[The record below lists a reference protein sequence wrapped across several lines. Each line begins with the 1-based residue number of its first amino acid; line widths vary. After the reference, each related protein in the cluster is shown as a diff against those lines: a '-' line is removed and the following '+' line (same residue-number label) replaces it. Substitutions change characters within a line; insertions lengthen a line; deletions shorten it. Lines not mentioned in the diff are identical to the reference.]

1 MLFKTSTLLTHH
13 TNLTHRFT
21 SRIGGYSQAP
31 YKSNNL
37 AFHVGDKE
45 DDVVTN
51 HKQLAKQLHY
61 DHTKLVHMKQ
71 IHSNLVLVVNPEID
85 HFSAP
90 PECDAL
96 VTDLVNVPLMVMI
109 ADCTPILFF
118 DPIKKVIAVAHAGRM
133 GALNNIVAETI
144 KTMTDRFSSN
154 KNEIQIILGP
164 SIHSCCYEIGEEV
177 AQEVS
182 DAGYR
187 SALSFKDEK
196 HFLDVN
202 SIIHTQLQELEIP
215 EKNIEDLNICNACHN
230 LSFFSYRADK
240 ETTGRNAGV
249 LMLKN
254 C

>member
-13 TNLTHRFT
+13 SNLAHRFT
-21 SRIGGYSQAP
+21 SRIGGHSKAP

-37 AFHVGDKE
+37 AFHVGDNE
-45 DDVVTN
+45 ADVIAN
-51 HKQLAKQLHY
+51 HQHLATQLNY

-71 IHSNLVLVVNPEID
+71 VHSNLVLVVNPETD
-85 HFSAP
+85 HFNAP

-96 VTDLVNVPLMVMI
+96 VTNLVNIPLMVMV

-118 DPIKKVIAVAHAGRM
+118 DPIKKVIAVAHAGRK
-133 GALNNIVAETI
+133 GALTNIVSETI
-144 KTMTDRFSSN
+144 KTMTERFSSD

-164 SIHSCCYEIGEEV
+164 SIHSCCYEVGEEV

-182 DAGYR
+182 EAGYHA
-187 SALSFKDEK
+187 ALSLVDEK

-202 SIIHTQLQELEIP
+202 SIIRTQLQVLEIP
-215 EKNIEDLNICNACHN
+215 EKNIEDLNICNSCHN

-240 ETTGRNAGV
+240 ETTGRCAGV
-249 LMLKN
+249 IMLK
-254 C
+254 